1 MTPEE
6 ESVWRFEQAPRLV
19 SMEELITIILGGN
32 TFQTAKE
39 IVERYGTPENRDFE
53 KGAILGRAEYHDLMS
68 IKGMTKQK
76 ALKLCAAIELGNR
89 LAEKKA
95 GNPVQLSN
103 AERVWLYFSPKIRYE
118 TQEHFMVAYVN
129 VKNRLLGYR
138 IISKG
143 NLNAAPVDIKEVM
156 RWGMR
161 YKAYGLI
168 LVHNH
173 PSGDPEPSEDDIRLT
188 EDLKKAAMLL
198 DFVVLDHVIIGDGKY
213 VSFHERNLI

>member
-68 IKGMTKQK
+68 IKGMTKQR

-118 TQEHFMVAYVN
+118 MQEHFMVAYVN

-143 NLNAAPVDIKEVM
+143 NLNAALVDIKEVM

-173 PSGDPEPSEDDIRLT
+173 PSGDPEPSEDDISLT

>member
-68 IKGMTKQK
+68 IKGMTKGR

-95 GNPVQLSN
+95 GNPVRLPDP
-103 AERVWLYFSPKIRYE
+103 EKVWLYFSPMLRYE
-118 TQEHFMVAYVN
+118 MQEHFMVAYVN

-143 NLNAAPVDIKEVM
+143 NLTAAPVDIKEVM

-173 PSGDPEPSEDDIRLT
+173 PSGDPEPSEDDISLT

>member
-32 TFQTAKE
+32 TFQTAKG

-53 KGAILGRAEYHDLMS
+53 KGAILGRVEYHDLMS
-68 IKGMTKQK
+68 IKGMTKQR

-118 TQEHFMVAYVN
+118 MQEHFMVAYVN

-173 PSGDPEPSEDDIRLT
+173 PSGDPEPSTDDISLT

-213 VSFHERNLI
+213 VSFHERSLI

>member
-6 ESVWRFEQAPRLV
+6 EIVWRFEQAPRRV

-68 IKGMTKQK
+68 IKGMTKQR

-118 TQEHFMVAYVN
+118 TQEHLVCAYVN
-129 VKNRLLGYR
+129 AKNCMIGYKV
-138 IISKG
+138 ISKG
-143 NLNAAPVDIKEVM
+143 NLTAAPVDIKEVM

-173 PSGDPEPSEDDIRLT
+173 PSGDPEPSSDDISLT